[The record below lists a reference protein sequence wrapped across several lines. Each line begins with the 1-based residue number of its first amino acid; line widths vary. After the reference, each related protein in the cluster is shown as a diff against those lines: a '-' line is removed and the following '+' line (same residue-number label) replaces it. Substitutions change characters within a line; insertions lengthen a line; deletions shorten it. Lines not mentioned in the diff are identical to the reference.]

1 MPKLL
6 PLEIDSLN
14 MKVRA
19 LLFVVLLALAFPSE
33 AQTGNY
39 FLSHYTP
46 SDERIDYLTFGMAQD
61 DKGVLYFANKSGVLE
76 FDGRNWS
83 LISTPGPI
91 YTVSAQGDD
100 VYVGGFGGFG
110 KLVWGSDGDQAYQSL
125 SQDRPDAT
133 QILSC
138 LRAKETVYFLN
149 EQAIYIFSASTGKTD
164 SVIKAKAGQS
174 AFTGLFDI
182 AGNIYVG
189 TEKDGLLK
197 LDNDKLVASNF
208 GLPAKLKL
216 LFCSTLKMSHTVL
229 LGTDSNRL
237 FIYDKSALKEI
248 AVHDKSFLDRNVTV
262 GGTWVSEDLVAVGTL
277 RGGVIFINPQTGA
290 TKEIINYYTGLP
302 DNEMYAILCDR
313 NQGVWIAHD
322 YGFTRIAPYLPFR
335 SYSHYPGLEGSLLCA
350 HSFGGQLYVGT
361 TLGLYALVK
370 EELYEDEPVLTP
382 LLEKALTG
390 PEESLKN
397 KKGPLSFLKKE
408 KKPAPKPIKA
418 KSRSKEPTKPSTRR
432 VLKSIQY
439 AFKKVEG
446 TEGKVSLLIEAYGK
460 FLAAGIIGV
469 VEVEG
474 VKSKPI
480 TLDPVR
486 SFFLSP
492 SLKQLLVGTV
502 NEAVK
507 SFSFDQ
513 KGGWKETHLLD
524 SLQEYVTYMFEDKL
538 QNVWLC
544 ARTRVFKV
552 ETVDNELTDVINVPF
567 FNPSMD
573 EPLGVAL
580 GSEVYVAASGFFNK
594 YDISKNSFVR
604 FKNNQLPGAKKYFAS
619 AGSFWFYDGHQWRT
633 FDDNMKKTLRLE
645 WLGLFQ
651 NIRYIA
657 PTGNGEGLWVITAG
671 NELYNFTS
679 NKITIEQTDYP
690 LFLREVRGQ
699 QNKIPP
705 SRSLRISQ
713 LESTVSFEFI
723 QPDYLG
729 MKAIE
734 YRYLVQG
741 LSPDTSAWSTSNN
754 IVNFSYLPNGD
765 YKVII
770 QTRDLMGKKSKV
782 EQIELHVEP
791 PFWKQSWFYAAEFA
805 FFTILVFL
813 SLRLSAANA
822 RYRFLSRLLSLLTV
836 IMLIQFIQT
845 VVASQISFK
854 STPVIDFFIQ
864 VFIALLVLP
873 IEGYLRKFMIRSAE
887 GAALPS
893 RLWDERAKEQ

>member
-1 MPKLL
+1 MNLK
-6 PLEIDSLN
+6 
-14 MKVRA
+14 A
-19 LLFVVLLALAFPSE
+19 LLVVVLLAFGFTSK
-33 AQTGNY
+33 AQNGNY

-46 SDERIDYLTFGMAQD
+46 SDERIDYLTFDMAQG

-91 YTVSAQGDD
+91 YTVTTQGDD
-100 VYVGGFGGFG
+100 VFVGGFSGFG
-110 KLVWGSDGDQAYQSL
+110 KLIWGPDGEQAYQSL
-125 SQDRPDAT
+125 SQDQPDAT
-133 QILSC
+133 QILSS
-138 LRAKETVYFLN
+138 LRVGDTVYFLN
-149 EQAIYIFSASTGKTD
+149 EQAIYIYSATAAKTD
-164 SVIKAKAGQS
+164 TVIKVSSGQS
-174 AFTGLFDI
+174 AFTGLYDVGGTI
-182 AGNIYVG
+182 CIG

-197 LDNDKLVASNF
+197 MDKGKLVKTSF
-208 GLPAKLKL
+208 GLPEKLKL
-216 LFCSTLKMSHTVL
+216 LFCSTLKTSKSVL
-229 LGTDSNRL
+229 LGTDSNR
-237 FIYDKSALKEI
+237 FFVYDRAALKEI
-248 AVHDKSFLDRNVTV
+248 QLKDKSFLEHNVTV
-262 GGTWVSEDLVAVGTL
+262 GGTWVSENLIAIGTL
-277 RGGVIFINPQTGA
+277 RGGVIFIDPQTGD

-302 DNEMYAILCDR
+302 DNEMYSILCDR

-322 YGFTRIAPYLPFR
+322 YGFTRIAPFLPFR

-350 HSFGGQLYVGT
+350 HSFKGQLYAGT
-361 TLGLYALVK
+361 TLGLYTLVK

-382 LLEKALTG
+382 LQEQALTA
-390 PEESLKN
+390 PEESLKS
-397 KKGPLSFLKKE
+397 KKGPVSSLKKE
-408 KKPAPKPIKA
+408 KRPQKKPTNPKAKTKSRVVQPPKP
-418 KSRSKEPTKPSTRR
+418 TTRR
-432 VLKSIQY
+432 VLKSVQY
-439 AFKKVEG
+439 AFKKVGG
-446 TEGKVSLLIEAYGK
+446 TDGKVSLLIEANGK

-474 VKSKPI
+474 VTSKSI
-480 TLDPVR
+480 TQAPVR

-492 SLKQLLVGTV
+492 SLNQLLVGTV
-502 NEAVK
+502 NAEIK

-513 KGGWKETHLLD
+513 KEGWRQTHLLD

-538 QNVWLC
+538 QNIWLC

-552 ETVDNELTDVINVPF
+552 ETVDNEITDVINVPF
-567 FNPSMD
+567 SNPSMD
-573 EPLGVAL
+573 EPLGVSL
-580 GSEVYVAASGFFNK
+580 GSEVYVAASGYFNK
-594 YDISKNSFVR
+594 YDIRENKFVR

-633 FDDNMKKTLRLE
+633 FDDNMKRTLRLE

-657 PTGNGEGLWVITAG
+657 PTGNGEGLWVITGG
-671 NELYNFTS
+671 NDLYNFTS
-679 NKITIEQTDYP
+679 NKVLAEQSDYP
-690 LFLREVRGQ
+690 LFLREVRSQ
-699 QNKIPP
+699 QSKIAPA
-705 SRSLRISQ
+705 RSLRISQ

-729 MKAIE
+729 MKAVE

-741 LSPDTSAWSTSNN
+741 LNKDTSAWSTSNN
-754 IVNFSYLPNGD
+754 IVNFSYLPTGE
-765 YKVII
+765 YKVIV

-782 EQIELHVEP
+782 EQIELQVEP
-791 PFWKQSWFYAAEFA
+791 PFWKQSWFYAAEFT
-805 FFTILVFL
+805 FFSMLVFL
-813 SLRLSAANA
+813 SLRLSTANNK
-822 RYRFLSRLLSLLTV
+822 YRFLSRLLSLLTV

-893 RLWDERAKEQ
+893 RLWDQRSKD

>member
-1 MPKLL
+1 MKLT
-6 PLEIDSLN
+6 
-14 MKVRA
+14 A
-19 LLFVVLLALAFPSE
+19 LLVVVFLAFGLTSK

-46 SDERIDYLTFGMAQD
+46 SDERIDYLTFDMAQD
-61 DKGVLYFANKSGVLE
+61 DKGVIYFANKSGVLE

-91 YTVSAQGDD
+91 YTMSAQGDD
-100 VYVGGFGGFG
+100 VFVGGFNGFG
-110 KLVWGSDGDQAYQSL
+110 KLIWGPDGEQAYQSL
-125 SQDRPDAT
+125 SQDQPGAT

-138 LRAKETVYFLN
+138 LRVKDTLYFLN
-149 EQAIYIFSASTGKTD
+149 EQALYIYSKTTGKTD
-164 SVIKAKAGQS
+164 SVIKAASGQS

-182 AGNIYVG
+182 AGNIYIG
-189 TEKDGLLK
+189 TEKNGLLRMDK
-197 LDNDKLVASNF
+197 GKLVTSNV
-208 GLPAKLKL
+208 GLPDKVNLR
-216 LFCSTLKMSHTVL
+216 FCSTLKMNHSVL
-229 LGTDSNRL
+229 LGTNSNRL
-237 FIYDKSALKEI
+237 FIHDKSALREI
-248 AVHDKSFLDRNVTV
+248 PVQDRSFLERNVTV
-262 GGTWVSEDLVAVGTL
+262 GGTWVSENLIAIGTL
-277 RGGVIFINPQTGA
+277 RGGVIFIDPQTGA

-361 TLGLYALVK
+361 TLGLFGLVK
-370 EELYEDEPVLTP
+370 EELYEEETVLTP
-382 LLEKALTG
+382 LLEKALSA
-390 PEESLKN
+390 PEESIKS
-397 KKGPLSFLKKE
+397 KKGPFSFLKRE
-408 KKPAPKPIKA
+408 NKPLPKSTGQTKA
-418 KSRSKEPTKPSTRR
+418 NPKSRSGQPSRKTTRR
-432 VLKSIQY
+432 VLKSVQY

-446 TEGKVSLLIEAYGK
+446 TDGKVSLLIEANGK

-474 VKSKPI
+474 VNSKSI
-480 TLDPVR
+480 TLEPVR
-486 SFFLSP
+486 SFFSSP
-492 SLKQLLVGTV
+492 SLNQLLVGTV
-502 NEAVK
+502 NEEVK

-513 KGGWKETHLLD
+513 KEGWKETHLLD

-538 QNVWLC
+538 QNIWLC

-552 ETVDNELTDVINVPF
+552 ETVDNQITDVIDVPF
-567 FNPSMD
+567 SNPSMD

-594 YDISKNSFVR
+594 YDISQNKFVR
-604 FKNNQLPGAKKYFAS
+604 FKNNELPGAKKYFAS

-679 NKITIEQTDYP
+679 NKIVAEQSRYP

-699 QNKIPP
+699 QNKIAPA
-705 SRSLRISQ
+705 RSLRISQ

-741 LSPDTSAWSTSNN
+741 LSKDTSAWSTSNN
-754 IVNFSYLPNGD
+754 IVNFSYLPTGQ
-765 YKVII
+765 YKVIV

-782 EQIELHVEP
+782 EQIGLQVEP
-791 PFWKQSWFYAAEFA
+791 PFWKQSWFYALEFA
-805 FFTILVFL
+805 FFSMLVFL

-822 RYRFLSRLLSLLTV
+822 KYRFLSRLLSLLTV

-873 IEGYLRKFMIRSAE
+873 IEGYLRKFMLKSAE

-893 RLWDERAKEQ
+893 RMWDERNKE